1 MKERAIFIARYYFS
15 LIALSVLYKILFLL
29 IDTGDSQC
37 SIGDCLNVLLHGLPH
52 DLAVAGYFAVI
63 PLLIAIIS
71 IFRTLPIGKFLT
83 GYNWFTAFVFTIAFL
98 ADITLYPYW
107 EFKLDASV
115 LMYLDSP
122 ANAFASIAVWHIILL
137 ILLLCSGTYGIFRML
152 KAACTQCIKGFR
164 MPGGSKKPLAENR
177 WAMLVLHI
185 FIGGVIFLGIRG
197 GISESTNNIGT
208 VYFSD
213 REILNHAAVNPIF
226 SFLYSYINMED
237 FTKEYRFFEES
248 ERAEIFAALY
258 PKDDTI
264 SDTLLNCRRP
274 NVVTIILEGM
284 SAELIEELGGMKDV
298 TPNFSRIAKE
308 GVLFTN
314 CYANSFR
321 TDRGLICALSGYPS
335 FPKTSVMKSTAKSQ
349 KLPSLAS
356 SLAKAGY
363 TNTFIYGGDI
373 NFTNMRGY
381 LYSTGYGRII
391 ADKDFSAAERST
403 HRWGAGDDVVL
414 SRLYETIM
422 EQGTSPW
429 HITCL
434 TLSSHEPW
442 TVPYDRIKGDE
453 VANSFA
459 FTDEELGKFIER
471 LKQSGKWES
480 TLVILISDHSVVGY
494 PKGIAQTDKG
504 RNHIPL
510 LLTGGAIKEP
520 KRIETLCNQQD
531 LAATILPQL
540 GLSGSDFPF
549 SRNVLSPS
557 YSYPFAYHCFNNGLS
572 IIDSTGFTVYDLNS
586 RKTIHN
592 EPAEGGEERLRR
604 AKSILQTTYTDFHN
618 K

>member
-15 LIALSVLYKILFLL
+15 LTALSVLYKILFLL
-29 IDTGDSQC
+29 IDTGDSQF
-37 SIGDCLNVLLHGLPH
+37 STGDCLNVLFYGLPH
-52 DLAVAGYFAVI
+52 DFAVAGYFTAI

-71 IFRTLPIGKFLT
+71 VFRTLLVEKFLT
-83 GYNWFTAFVFTIAFL
+83 GYNGFTAFVFTLAFL

-115 LMYLDSP
+115 LMYIDSP
-122 ANAFASIAVWHIILL
+122 ANAFASIAVWHIIVL
-137 ILLLCSGTYGIFRML
+137 ILLLCGGTYGIFRLL
-152 KAACTQCIKGFR
+152 KSACAQCIKGFKL
-164 MPGGSKKPLAENR
+164 PGNSKRPLTENR
-177 WAMLVLHI
+177 WALLCLHV
-185 FIGGVIFLGIRG
+185 FIGGLIFLGIRG

-213 REILNHAAVNPIF
+213 KEILNHAAVNPVF

-248 ERAEIFAALY
+248 EREGIFAMLY
-258 PKDDTI
+258 PKDDTV

-274 NVVTIILEGM
+274 NVITIILEGM
-284 SAELIEELGGMKDV
+284 SAELIEELGGMKGV

-356 SLAKAGY
+356 SFAKAGY

-381 LYSTGYGRII
+381 LYSTGYRRAI

-403 HRWGAGDDVVL
+403 HRWGAGDDIVFN
-414 SRLYETIM
+414 RLYETIM
-422 EQGTSPW
+422 EQNSSPW

-471 LKQSGKWES
+471 LKQSGKWDS

-494 PKGIAQTDKG
+494 PKGITQTDKG
-504 RNHIPL
+504 RNRIPL

-520 KRIETLCNQQD
+520 KRIEALCNQQD

-540 GLSGSDFPF
+540 GLSGKEFPF

-557 YSYPFAYHCFNNGLS
+557 YRYPFAYHCFNNGFS
-572 IIDSTGFTVYDLNS
+572 IIDSTGFTVYDLDS

-592 EPAEGGEERLRR
+592 EPAKGGEERLRR
-604 AKSILQTTYTDFHN
+604 AKAILQTTYTDFHN